1 MFDILFHA
9 HVHVTDNKPNFVVEK
24 AAWFFFNHLTFFRI
38 TYFKYIVKH
47 QVIFLAE
54 NVHFMFHLLNI

>member
-24 AAWFFFNHLTFFRI
+24 AACFFNHLTFFRI
-38 TYFKYIVKH
+38 TC
-47 QVIFLAE
+47 
-54 NVHFMFHLLNI
+54 NIL